1 MAIKEGYYST
11 FDKIEELY
19 KNEEAKAIFIKYF
32 GDIAESQQFKVMM
45 GLMTI
50 DSMSKRSRF
59 NIPKELL
66 TVINTELNIIPKKQD

>member
-1 MAIKEGYYST
+1 
-11 FDKIEELY
+11 
-19 KNEEAKAIFIKYF
+19 
-32 GDIAESQQFKVMM
+32 QQFKVMM

-66 TVINTELNIIPKKQD
+66 TVINTELNIIPKK